1 MEDKDQAFDAQ
12 TRFAIVGA
20 TLASLA
26 ILALT
31 LAIIGTP

>member
-1 MEDKDQAFDAQ
+1 MDDQQFESQ

-26 ILALT
+26 ILAI
-31 LAIIGTP
+31 AMAFMVGP

>member
-1 MEDKDQAFDAQ
+1 MDKIESQ

-26 ILALT
+26 ILAL
-31 LAIIGTP
+31 AMAFMGTP

>member
-1 MEDKDQAFDAQ
+1 MDQQEFDNQ

-26 ILALT
+26 ILAV
-31 LAIIGTP
+31 AMAFMVSP